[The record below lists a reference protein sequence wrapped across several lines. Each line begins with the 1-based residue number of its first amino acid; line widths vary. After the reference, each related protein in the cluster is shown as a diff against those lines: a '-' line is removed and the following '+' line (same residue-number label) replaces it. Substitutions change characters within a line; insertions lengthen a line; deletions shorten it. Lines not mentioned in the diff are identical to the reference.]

1 MNKKVMLF
9 FAAAFVLGGCG
20 TQTTEEP
27 MVESSDSVAQS
38 SEEGMT
44 ESIAVGSSAGIEL
57 ATQDDE
63 DRASC

>member
-1 MNKKVMLF
+1 
-9 FAAAFVLGGCG
+9 
-20 TQTTEEP
+20 

>member
-1 MNKKVMLF
+1 MLF
-9 FAAAFVLGGCG
+9 FAAAFVFRRLWPHK
-20 TQTTEEP
+20 QLKKP

-57 ATQDDE
+57 ATQD
-63 DRASC
+63 